1 MTFQPPL
8 CARPLRAS
16 PPALYTPSVGEQ
28 NGHPA
33 RCVVWTPAGTS
44 VPTDLAGVLER
55 RGLQP
60 VHAPS
65 PHLALA
71 EICRSE
77 RAKVRSALILVG
89 IEDPARVLA
98 AVERFA
104 PSAVVWLF
112 APGAN
117 PPLRPV
123 VSSLRPQI
131 SAKARDQQSPV
142 PAETLEAALTPRN
155 GAVQTNG
162 AKPDNGLKL
171 VTPPADPIRQG
182 PPVVSRT
189 VSARDILDDAELEM
203 LLAGEKAMEDRSR

>member
-1 MTFQPPL
+1 MTSQSPL

-16 PPALYTPSVGEQ
+16 PPALYTPLVGEQ

-33 RCVVWTPAGTS
+33 RCVVWTSAGTT
-44 VPTDLAGVLER
+44 VPTDLADVLER
-55 RGLQP
+55 RGLHP

-123 VSSLRPQI
+123 VSSLRPEI
-131 SAKARDQQSPV
+131 PAKARDQV
-142 PAETLEAALTPRN
+142 APAHAENLEAALTPRN
-155 GAVQTNG
+155 GAVHSNG

-171 VTPPADPIRQG
+171 ASPPVDAIRQG

-189 VSARDILDDAELEM
+189 VSARDILNDAELEM